1 MARADHAQAGLTVR
15 CRRRTLGPCRVR
27 RNRAQSSQPGP
38 VRSNE
43 GIEAGVIARTEQQLG
58 QFRADLVHLDVRLL
72 APELEPKTIPT
83 KRIRRSDGGS
93 SKASYPAACSTRFA
107 RQGS

>member
-1 MARADHAQAGLTVR
+1 MALAAFVETEL
-15 CRRRTLGPCRVR
+15 
-27 RNRAQSSQPGP
+27 NRASRDQS
-38 VRSNE
+38 RSNE

-58 QFRADLVHLDVRLL
+58 QFRADLVHLDVRLF